1 MERFTNYQLFTMTF
15 LYQLGTT
22 IIFGFGAA
30 AGRDAWIA
38 TLCSSF
44 LGTAVI
50 MMYIALM
57 RMNPGLTLIEWFPA
71 QLGRWVGIPISL
83 LYPLLF
89 LYDAGRIVGDVR
101 DLVPTTLLPNT
112 PPLVF
117 NGLFMLVI
125 TYALFLGIENIA
137 RMGETLF
144 TLILVLF
151 LIEVILL
158 FSSKV
163 MHLEY
168 LLPILE
174 HGWSS
179 IWKVV
184 YPEGITQ
191 TYGETIAFAMI
202 WTQTKNPERIM
213 KVTILASLFSGMI
226 ISFSLILAIT
236 IFDEDL
242 FKRSIY
248 PLYSLLGIVNVG
260 AFINN
265 LSPFGVIYFTTT
277 AFFKI
282 YIKVFAALKAIQQ
295 LLRLQSYR
303 VLILPAVIIVLCIGM
318 TVSKNISE
326 HIFYLHLQILVPYI
340 WVPLFLI
347 LPGILLLITWIRQRL
362 KKREKSST

>member
-1 MERFTNYQLFTMTF
+1 MERITDYQLFTMTF

-22 IIFGFGAA
+22 IIYGFGSA
-30 AGRDAWIA
+30 AGRDAWVA
-38 TLCSSF
+38 ALCSSF
-44 LGTAVI
+44 LGTVVV

-71 QLGRWVGIPISL
+71 QLGRWIGIPLSL
-83 LYPLLF
+83 LYPLSF
-89 LYDAGRIVGDVR
+89 VYDAGRIIGDLR

-117 NGLFMLVI
+117 NGLFILII
-125 TYALFLGIENIA
+125 TYALFLGIESLG

-151 LIEVILL
+151 SIEVILL

-163 MHLEY
+163 MHLDY
-168 LLPILE
+168 LLPVLE

-184 YPEGITQ
+184 YPNGITQ

-202 WTQTKNPERIM
+202 WTHTKNPERIM
-213 KVTILASLFSGMI
+213 RVTILAALFSGMI
-226 ISFSLILAIT
+226 LSLSLVLAIT

-242 FKRSIY
+242 FKSSIY
-248 PLYSLLGIVNVG
+248 PLYSLLGVVNVG
-260 AFINN
+260 TFINN

-277 AFFKI
+277 AFFKT
-282 YIKVFAALKAIQQ
+282 YIKIFAAIKAIQQ
-295 LLRLQSYR
+295 LLRLQDYR
-303 VLILPAVIIVLCIGM
+303 VLILPAVVIVLCIGM
-318 TVSKNISE
+318 TVSKNVSE
-326 HIFYLHLQILVPYI
+326 HIFYLSLKINAPYV

-347 LPGILLLITWIRQRL
+347 LPGILLLIAWIRQRL
-362 KKREKSST
+362 EKREKSST

>member
-1 MERFTNYQLFTMTF
+1 MERITSYQLFTMTF

-38 TLCSSF
+38 TMCSSF
-44 LGTAVI
+44 LGTVVV

-57 RMNPGLTLIEWFPA
+57 RMNPGLTLVEWFPA
-71 QLGRWVGIPISL
+71 QLGRWIGIPISL

-89 LYDAGRIVGDVR
+89 LYDAGRIVGDLR

-117 NGLFMLVI
+117 NGVFMLVI
-125 TYALFLGIENIA
+125 TYALFLGIESLA

-151 LIEVILL
+151 SIEVILL
-158 FSSKV
+158 FGSKV
-163 MHLEY
+163 IHLDY

-174 HGWSS
+174 HGWGS

-184 YPEGITQ
+184 YPNGITQ

-213 KVTILASLFSGMI
+213 KVTILSSLFSGI
-226 ISFSLILAIT
+226 ILSISLILAIT
-236 IFDEDL
+236 IFNEDL
-242 FKRSIY
+242 FKNSIY

-260 AFINN
+260 NFINN

-277 AFFKI
+277 AFFKM
-282 YIKVFAALKAIQQ
+282 YIKIFAAIKAIQQ
-295 LLRLQSYR
+295 LLHLRDYR
-303 VLILPAVIIVLCIGM
+303 VLILPAVIIALCIGM

-326 HIFYLHLQILVPYI
+326 HIFYLALKIVVPYV

-347 LPGILLLITWIRQRL
+347 LPSILLLITWIRQRL
-362 KKREKSST
+362 GKGEKSNT